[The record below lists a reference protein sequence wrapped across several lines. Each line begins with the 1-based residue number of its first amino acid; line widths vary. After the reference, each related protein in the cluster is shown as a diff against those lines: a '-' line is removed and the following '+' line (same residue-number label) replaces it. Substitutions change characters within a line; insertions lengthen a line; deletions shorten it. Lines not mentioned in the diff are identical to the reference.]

1 MRRVAAGPLEDWS
14 RRTLEA
20 AGLEAEGAATV
31 AQTLIDASLRGV
43 DSHGIARTVVYAE
56 RLRAGTLN
64 PRPRPRVERRDG
76 ALALLDGDRG
86 PGQIAALAALDLT
99 VELAREHGV
108 GAVAVRRSS
117 HFGAAGWYT
126 VRAARQ
132 GLVALA
138 TCNSDPLVVPFGGS
152 RPALGT
158 NPIAIAAPTP
168 DGVWTLDMATSQVAW
183 NKIVNARIEGRTLP
197 EGWAVDPQG
206 LPTTDAEVAIGGLPL
221 GGYKGYGLAVMVEVL
236 SAVFSGAGV
245 QADSGRLFVTD
256 EPQDVGHFF
265 LALDPERTVG
275 RDAFAATLAGLL
287 TALRA
292 NPPAAGFDEV
302 LVPGDPED
310 RAARE
315 RTEMGV
321 PLPDGLW
328 AQMEVLS
335 GQLGVELA
343 PLVEEEASG

>member
-1 MRRVAAGPLEDWS
+1 MRRVAAVPLEAWS
-14 RRTLEA
+14 RGLLEA
-20 AGLEAEGAATV
+20 AGLEAPGAAIV
-31 AQTLIDASLRGV
+31 AETLIDASLRGV
-43 DSHGIARTVVYAE
+43 DSHGIARSVVYAE
-56 RLRAGTLN
+56 RLRAGTMN

-86 PGQIAALAALDLT
+86 PGQVAGVAALDLT

-117 HFGAAGWYT
+117 HFGAAGWYA
-126 VRAARQ
+126 VRAARE
-132 GLVALA
+132 GVVALA
-138 TCNSDPLVVPFGGS
+138 TCNSDPLVVPYGGS

-197 EGWAVDPQG
+197 EGWAVDAEG
-206 LPTTDAEVAIGGLPL
+206 LPTTDAEAAIGGLPL

-236 SAVFSGAGV
+236 SAVLSGAGV
-245 QADSGRLFVTD
+245 RADSGRLFFPE

-275 RDAFAATLAGLL
+275 REAFAATLAGLL
-287 TALRA
+287 AALRA
-292 NPPAAGFDEV
+292 NPPAAGFEEV

-310 RAARE
+310 RSARE
-315 RTEMGV
+315 RAETGV
-321 PLPDGLW
+321 PVPDGLW
-328 AQMEVLS
+328 EQLETLS
-335 GQLGVELA
+335 GELGVEVA
-343 PLVEEEASG
+343 PVMEEEATR